1 MLVTVKEP
9 DSLVVALRSVPVASF
24 RTVTVAF
31 GITEPLGSFT
41 KPVIDPRSDW
51 ANKAIDASA
60 TKSAARMNQAFFI
73 DFPLDSTRLRVDRDS
88 GCSWTESMILMGM
101 NFLFKL
107 MLRNRKPL
115 QKLQLSA
122 TLLLYMR
129 TPMGVF

>member
-9 DSLVVALRSVPVASF
+9 DSLLVALRSVPVASF
-24 RTVTVAF
+24 FVVTVAF
-31 GITEPLGSFT
+31 GMVAPVGSFT

-51 ANKAIDASA
+51 ANKARDASA
-60 TKSAARMNQAFFI
+60 TKSAARMNQVFFI
-73 DFPLDSTRLRVDRDS
+73 DFPLGGARLRVDRDP
-88 GCSWTESMILMGM
+88 GCSWTESMMLMCM

-129 TPMGVF
+129 TPMGGF